1 MLKDKYTATWVS
13 HSSISDYLKCP
24 RAYYLKNVYRD
35 PKTHRKISLMQ
46 PSLALGQVV
55 HEVIESLST
64 LPVESRFLT
73 PLLATFERAW
83 TRVSGKNGGFTSEE
97 MEEKYKKRGREM
109 IQRVSD
115 HPGPL
120 AEKAIKIRHELP
132 HFWLSE
138 EDGIILC
145 GKIDWL
151 LYDESNDSVKII
163 DFKTGKF
170 DENPDSL
177 QLPIYYL
184 LAKRCQTKPVS
195 GVSYWYID
203 RDNEPVSMQLT
214 SEEESLARVM
224 EPAKRV
230 SLARKLERFVC
241 QYKDGCASCRP
252 LESVLSG
259 KATLIGVNDFGQ
271 DLYVL

>member
-1 MLKDKYTATWVS
+1 MLKDKYRAIWVS

-55 HEVIESLST
+55 HGVIESLST
-64 LPVESRFLT
+64 LPVDSRFIT
-73 PLLATFERAW
+73 PLLQTFEDAW
-83 TRVSGKNGGFTSEE
+83 KRVSGKNGGFTSEE
-97 MEEKYKKRGREM
+97 MEEKYKQRGREM
-109 IQRVSD
+109 IERVTN

-120 AEKAIKIRHELP
+120 LEKAIKIRHELP

-138 EDGIILC
+138 DDGIILC

-151 LYDESNDSVKII
+151 SYEEATDSVRII

-170 DENPDSL
+170 DEDPDSL

-184 LAKRCQTKPVS
+184 LAKRCQTKTVS

-203 RDNEPVSMQLT
+203 RDNDPIAMELP
-214 SEEESLARVM
+214 SEDESIARVM
-224 EPAKRV
+224 EAAKRV

-252 LESVLSG
+252 LESILSG
-259 KATLIGVNDFGQ
+259 NATLIGVNDYGQ

>member
-132 HFWLSE
+132 HFWLSAFH
-138 EDGIILC
+138 IRL
-145 GKIDWL
+145 
-151 LYDESNDSVKII
+151 
-163 DFKTGKF
+163 
-170 DENPDSL
+170 
-177 QLPIYYL
+177 
-184 LAKRCQTKPVS
+184 
-195 GVSYWYID
+195 
-203 RDNEPVSMQLT
+203 
-214 SEEESLARVM
+214 
-224 EPAKRV
+224 
-230 SLARKLERFVC
+230 
-241 QYKDGCASCRP
+241 
-252 LESVLSG
+252 
-259 KATLIGVNDFGQ
+259 
-271 DLYVL
+271 